1 MSTDKQQEWFQT
13 RLRWA
18 VMEEGHGLMRWRE
31 AEHIFLSDS
40 RETAF
45 QEALRIGRA
54 EEYSLLPDE
63 RNEVAIDCRFAEV
76 VSLEELGTR
85 RTHFEV
91 FDVWVPGPEQ
101 RFDGGDLGTAL
112 VDSCCTLPAFL
123 GDFLKRAAVAVEG
136 GLLAC
141 QRLPALHDHID
152 IFRVQLDAHAGA
164 LGQFG
169 RRERCAAA

>member
-76 VSLEELGTR
+76 VSLEEFGDAAHPFRGLPGREGGYRTDRLRSRIRSGSESAGTR
-85 RTHFEV
+85 ILIARS
-91 FDVWVPGPEQ
+91 
-101 RFDGGDLGTAL
+101 R
-112 VDSCCTLPAFL
+112 
-123 GDFLKRAAVAVEG
+123 
-136 GLLAC
+136 
-141 QRLPALHDHID
+141 
-152 IFRVQLDAHAGA
+152 
-164 LGQFG
+164 
-169 RRERCAAA
+169 